1 MAKTNMAKTNITL
14 KIDRQLLK
22 RIKVLAAQR
31 DTSISALMTSLLEE
45 KLNHDLDYE
54 HAKQRALAL
63 LEKGYDLGA
72 QPIRSR
78 DELHER

>member
-1 MAKTNMAKTNITL
+1 
-14 KIDRQLLK
+14 
-22 RIKVLAAQR
+22 
-31 DTSISALMTSLLEE
+31 MTSLLEE
-45 KLNHDLDYE
+45 KLNNDLDYE